1 MPSVVTV
8 RELARTFENEIGA
21 AGGVAR
27 RRWVC
32 NLSDDTLTAGGPPSV
47 QAILEA
53 VNGGPL
59 SDQWGAYHPVHTLL
73 RMRKLSINERFEDDP
88 YKIEVIVE
96 YGLVTSQELLTPTAR
111 AAVWS
116 FEGQPGEVAAF
127 FRYDGSGNSVND
139 QVPLTN
145 SAFDFFPGLTAE
157 ESLVRVKIQ
166 QNFQNYPNLWLQSQN
181 CLNNAEFLGCPID
194 SVKVVAVEAT
204 YTTEEWNNTLV
215 SYYASTASLVYRQ
228 SSHLLILP
236 DIGFNFID
244 PGPPA
249 QKRRGMVF
257 DFQNGEW
264 VPSPN
269 PIALNGEGAQ
279 NLTGQPAFLR
289 YRVNPRANFTTLFG
303 SPPSGTNP

>member
-1 MPSVVTV
+1 MPGTIVSAK
-8 RELARTFENEIGA
+8 ELARTFENEIGS

-27 RRWVC
+27 RRWAC
-32 NLSDDTLTAGGPPSV
+32 NLSDDTLTAGGPPDIGTILS
-47 QAILEA
+47 AILGTTA
-53 VNGGPL
+53 
-59 SDQWGAYHPVHTLL
+59 WGSYHPVHTLL
-73 RMRKLSINERFEDDP
+73 RQRKITVNERFEDDP
-88 YKIEVIVE
+88 YKIEVIAE
-96 YGLVTSQELLTPTAR
+96 YGLINSDELLTPTAR

-127 FRYDGSGNSVND
+127 FRYDGSGSTVQD

-145 SAFDFFPGLTAE
+145 SAYDFFPGLTAE

-236 DIGFNFID
+236 DVGFNFID
-244 PGPPA
+244 GG

-257 DFQNGEW
+257 DFQNSEW

-269 PIALNGEGAQ
+269 PIALNGQGAQ

>member
-1 MPSVVTV
+1 MPGTIVSTK
-8 RELARTFENEIGA
+8 ELARTFENEIGS

-32 NLSDDTLTAGGPPSV
+32 NLSDDTLTTGGPPDITTI
-47 QAILEA
+47 ATA
-53 VNGGPL
+53 TAGTA
-59 SDQWGAYHPVHTLL
+59 WGAYHPVHTLL
-73 RMRKLSINERFEDDP
+73 RLRKFSVNERFEDDP
-88 YKIEVIVE
+88 YKIEVIAE
-96 YGLVTSQELLTPTAR
+96 YGLVTNDELLTPTAR

-127 FRYDGSGNSVND
+127 FRYDGSGSTVQD

-166 QNFQNYPNLWLQSQN
+166 KNFQNYPNLWLQSQN

-236 DIGFNFID
+236 DVGFNFID
-244 PGPPA
+244 GG
-249 QKRRGMVF
+249 QKRRGMIF

-269 PIALNGEGAQ
+269 PIALNGQGAQ

-289 YRVNPRANFTTLFG
+289 YRVNPRANFTALFG
-303 SPPSGTNP
+303 SPPAGTP